1 MEVHVCAQT
10 GPGAIRRCLRG
21 TTSVSAAIYRRM
33 AKWDKCARGV
43 GRKAFVRRR
52 GKPWSYLHST
62 VCNVSR
68 MAASYLCEPLRTDL
82 ATTRSVPVPGVH
94 YVGVPVCRRCTW
106 VSVVDEMGLIL
117 NGPLLVLV
125 CSTDNIYSDQLLVR
139 ML

>member
-1 MEVHVCAQT
+1 MEVCVCAQT

-52 GKPWSYLHST
+52 GKPWSYLQST

-82 ATTRSVPVPGVH
+82 ATTRIVPVPGVH
-94 YVGVPVCRRCTW
+94 YVGVPVCRRTW
-106 VSVVDEMGLIL
+106 QPVVDEMDLISARF
-117 NGPLLVLV
+117 LLVLV
-125 CSTDNIYSDQLLVR
+125 GLTDNFVVR
-139 ML
+139 FL

>member
-21 TTSVSAAIYRRM
+21 TTSVSAAICRRM

-52 GKPWSYLHST
+52 GKPWSYLQST

-68 MAASYLCEPLRTDL
+68 MAASYLCEPLQTDL
-82 ATTRSVPVPGVH
+82 ATTHCASAWSALCWCASVPPVYLGV
-94 YVGVPVCRRCTW
+94 GGGR
-106 VSVVDEMGLIL
+106 
-117 NGPLLVLV
+117 NGPHIEWTPVSFSLFDRQYL
-125 CSTDNIYSDQLLVR
+125 
-139 ML
+139 